1 MGGNAKTGIFLSPK
15 CVKRFLATVRSF
27 WSWAFRL
34 SSSSRA
40 RLVWRTPTV
49 TLQRKTNLFPSNAT
63 TYLMSWRF
71 LWMLNDWSWGFRI
84 AQMHLDWIRF
94 ACFRS
99 FNFFRG
105 ADICKYFCNFLHALG
120 QWCFIWFYLVR
131 LPISS
136 SYYCK
141 YHSFKIIRLC
151 HRDHYLLIMNVTYWK
166 HSLTIATSLES
177 NCSPRAL
184 LARHTRSNASL
195 SSWGNIWLG
204 WGDKVVRRWEPLEA
218 QYHTKKIAE
227 SWDFKQYS
235 PCCCFPR
242 ARYHHWFPP

>member
-63 TYLMSWRF
+63 TYLMFWRF

-136 SYYCK
+136 LLQM
-141 YHSFKIIRLC
+141 SFFQN
-151 HRDHYLLIMNVTYWK
+151 YP
-166 HSLTIATSLES
+166 SL
-177 NCSPRAL
+177 SPRSLSLNNECNLLKAL
-184 LARHTRSNASL
+184 LDNCNVSRVKL
-195 SSWGNIWLG
+195 
-204 WGDKVVRRWEPLEA
+204 
-218 QYHTKKIAE
+218 
-227 SWDFKQYS
+227 
-235 PCCCFPR
+235 FPTSFVGQTHQEQR
-242 ARYHHWFPP
+242 FPVILR

>member
-1 MGGNAKTGIFLSPK
+1 MAVRGFWGEAKSFYRRGNHQQLYSLKSRRKKKYAWRMGGNAKTGIFLSPK

-105 ADICKYFCNFLHALG
+105 ADICKYFCNFLHALA
-120 QWCFIWFYLVR
+120 QWCFIWFYLV
-131 LPISS
+131 
-136 SYYCK
+136 
-141 YHSFKIIRLC
+141 
-151 HRDHYLLIMNVTYWK
+151 
-166 HSLTIATSLES
+166 
-177 NCSPRAL
+177 
-184 LARHTRSNASL
+184 
-195 SSWGNIWLG
+195 
-204 WGDKVVRRWEPLEA
+204 
-218 QYHTKKIAE
+218 
-227 SWDFKQYS
+227 
-235 PCCCFPR
+235 
-242 ARYHHWFPP
+242 

>member
-1 MGGNAKTGIFLSPK
+1 
-15 CVKRFLATVRSF
+15 
-27 WSWAFRL
+27 
-34 SSSSRA
+34 
-40 RLVWRTPTV
+40 
-49 TLQRKTNLFPSNAT
+49 
-63 TYLMSWRF
+63 MSWRF

-136 SYYCK
+136 SYHCK
-141 YHSFKIIRLC
+141 YNSFKIIRLC

-204 WGDKVVRRWEPLEA
+204 WGGQGSKEIRALRSAIPHQENSGIMRFQTIFTLLLLSSCKISPLVSTLGRRSSLEKYWCNIW
-218 QYHTKKIAE
+218 QRKISHYLRIFYRTFCLE
-227 SWDFKQYS
+227 SFYEFGHS
-235 PCCCFPR
+235 I
-242 ARYHHWFPP
+242 ARNNWTFCN